1 MKVLRSAAMILIALS
16 LPVSLFTLGWGL
28 VLIIGEAGLV
38 VGAICAASLITVF
51 LGTARLIDKRHPP
64 CLMQSDP
71 RCARR
76 ELGL

>member
-1 MKVLRSAAMILIALS
+1 MKLLRSAAMILIALS

-38 VGAICAASLITVF
+38 VGAICAASLITVS

-64 CLMQSDP
+64 CRMQSDP